1 MTYVGSSVRRI
12 EDRPLLTGSARFAA
26 DLSLPRQLHLRV
38 VRSPVARGR
47 IVGIDTAGALSLP
60 GVEAVWTAADTG
72 DIPPIDF
79 RMPMITGVESYRQP
93 VLADGRVRYVGEP
106 VAVVLAED
114 PYLAED
120 AAEQVFVDIEE
131 LRPVVDPYL
140 DASRA
145 TEVGVVEKAYG
156 DLAAAFAGD
165 PVVVEMELR
174 VGRHSAVP
182 METRGALARYDAT
195 SSTLEMFGAAKVP
208 HYNRGAIARM
218 LGLPTSAVVLREV
231 HVGGGFGV
239 RGELYPEDVLVCWAA
254 RRSGRPVRWVEDRRE
269 HMLAAN
275 HSRDQVHRIRAA
287 VDEDGWVRGVDAEF
301 WVDQGAYLRTHET
314 TVSELTSSMLPGPY
328 VWPAYRCTGHVR
340 LSNKTPCGTYRAPGR
355 YESSF
360 VRERLMDVIAHR
372 LGLDPVEIRRRNLI
386 PVGSMPYE
394 RGIGALGTEVTYDSG
409 DYELLLDLL
418 IDHLD
423 YGSLSADL
431 AARRSRGEAVGL
443 GLGFFIEKSGLGP
456 FEGVKVTVDEAGYV
470 VVLTGAASIGQGVE
484 TCLAQ
489 ICAET
494 LGVGIERVRV
504 RHGQTDDMAW
514 GMGAFASRVTVMA
527 GSATLI
533 AARRVRGKA
542 LDEAAEVLEA
552 PLGDLTISD
561 GRVFVRGSP
570 HGPAMTL
577 GEVAR
582 RLRPGSAV
590 DEPGLAAE
598 GWFEVDHM
606 VYPYGIHAAVVKV
619 DRDTGEVKPERLIV
633 AYEVGRAVNPG
644 LVDGQIHGGAA
655 QGLGGALLEEF
666 LYDDSAQPLAASFM
680 DYLMP
685 TMQEMPPVEVLVTE
699 DAPSPLNPLGVKG
712 AGEGGITAVGA
723 AIANAVA
730 DALGRPED
738 VTRLPLSPERVRRV
752 SERHTGRDSSRRQ

>member
-1 MTYVGSSVRRI
+1 MTYVGSPVRRV

-26 DLSLPRQLHLRV
+26 DLSLPHQLHLRV
-38 VRSPVARGR
+38 VRSPVAHGR
-47 IVGIDTAGALSLP
+47 IVGIDASDALSLP
-60 GVEAVWTAADTG
+60 GVEAVWTAADTE
-72 DIPPIDF
+72 DIPVIDF
-79 RMPMITGVESYRQP
+79 RMPMIRDVERYRQP
-93 VLADGRVRYVGEP
+93 VLAGGHARYVGEP

-120 AAEQVFVDIEE
+120 AAELVFVEIDE
-131 LRPVVDPYL
+131 LRPVVDPYR
-140 DASRA
+140 DGTRA
-145 TEVGVVEKAYG
+145 TEIGVVEKAYG
-156 DLAAAFAGD
+156 DLDAAFAGA
-165 PVVVEMELR
+165 PIVVEMELS
-174 VGRHSAVP
+174 VGRHSAIP

-208 HYNRGAIARM
+208 HYNRAAIARM
-218 LGLPTSAVVLREV
+218 LGLPTAAVVLREV

-254 RRSGRPVRWVEDRRE
+254 RRTGRPIRWVEDRRE

-287 VDEDGWVRGVDAEF
+287 VDEDGWVRGVEAEF

-328 VWPAYRCTGHVR
+328 VWPAFRCTGHVR

-372 LGLDPVEIRRRNLI
+372 LGLDPLQVRRRNLI
-386 PVGSMPYE
+386 PRDAMPFN
-394 RGIGALGTEVTYDSG
+394 RGISALGTEVKYDSG
-409 DYELLLDLL
+409 DYGLLLDRL
-418 IDHLD
+418 LD
-423 YGSLSADL
+423 YLDYKSLVADL
-431 AARRSRGEAVGL
+431 QARRAQGESVGI
-443 GLGFFIEKSGLGP
+443 GMGFFIEKSGLGP
-456 FEGVKVTVDEAGYV
+456 FDGVRITVDEAGYV
-470 VVLTGAASIGQGVE
+470 VVVTGAASIGQGVE

-494 LGVGIERVRV
+494 LGVRIDSVQV
-504 RHGQTDDMAW
+504 RHGQTDDLVW
-514 GMGAFASRVTVMA
+514 GMGAFASRVTVMS

-533 AARRVRGKA
+533 AARRVRDKA
-542 LDEAAEVLEA
+542 LDMAARALEA
-552 PLGDLTISD
+552 RLEDLTIED

-570 HGPAMTL
+570 DGPGITL

-582 RLRPGSAV
+582 RLRPGLAGG
-590 DEPGLAAE
+590 EPGLVAE

-606 VYPYGIHAAVVKV
+606 VYPYGIHVAVVRV
-619 DRDTGEVKPERLIV
+619 DRDTGEVEPERLVV
-633 AYEVGRAVNPG
+633 AYDTGRVVNPV
-644 LVDGQIHGGAA
+644 LVSGQIHGGAA

-666 LYDDSAQPLAASFM
+666 MYDDAAQPLSASFM

-685 TMQEMPPVEVLVTE
+685 TADEMPAVEVLVTE

-730 DALGRPED
+730 DALDCPED
-738 VTRLPLSPERVRRV
+738 VTRIPLSPERVRRLV
-752 SERHTGRDSSRRQ
+752 RRRAGGGSFRRQ

>member
-1 MTYVGSSVRRI
+1 
-12 EDRPLLTGSARFAA
+12 
-26 DLSLPRQLHLRV
+26 
-38 VRSPVARGR
+38 
-47 IVGIDTAGALSLP
+47 
-60 GVEAVWTAADTG
+60 
-72 DIPPIDF
+72 
-79 RMPMITGVESYRQP
+79 
-93 VLADGRVRYVGEP
+93 
-106 VAVVLAED
+106 
-114 PYLAED
+114 
-120 AAEQVFVDIEE
+120 
-131 LRPVVDPYL
+131 
-140 DASRA
+140 
-145 TEVGVVEKAYG
+145 VVEKAYG
-156 DLAAAFAGD
+156 DLDVAFAGA
-165 PVVVEMELR
+165 PVVVEMEMT

-195 SSTLEMFGAAKVP
+195 SSILEMFGAAKVP

-218 LGLPTSAVVLREV
+218 LGMPTASVVLREV

-254 RRSGRPVRWVEDRRE
+254 RRTGRPVRWVEDRRE

-328 VWPAYRCTGHVR
+328 VWPAYRCMGHVR

-386 PVGSMPYE
+386 PAGSMPYE
-394 RGIGALGTEVTYDSG
+394 RGISALGTEVTYDSG
-409 DYELLLDLL
+409 DYESLLDRLV
-418 IDHLD
+418 DHLD
-423 YGSLSADL
+423 YVGLQSDL
-431 AARRSRGEAVGL
+431 AARRSRGEAVGF
-443 GLGFFIEKSGLGP
+443 GVGFFIEKSGLGP

-470 VVLTGAASIGQGVE
+470 VVVTGAASIGQGVE

-533 AARRVRGKA
+533 AARRVRRKA
-542 LDEAAEVLEA
+542 LEVAAEFLEA
-552 PLGDLTISD
+552 PLEDLTIED

-570 HGPAMTL
+570 DGPAMTL
-577 GEVAR
+577 GEAAR
-582 RLRPGSAV
+582 RLRPGPAV

-598 GWFEVDHM
+598 GWFEVGHM
-606 VYPYGIHAAVVKV
+606 VYPYGIHAVVVRV
-619 DRDTGEVKPERLIV
+619 DRDTGEVEPERLIV

-666 LYDDSAQPLAASFM
+666 LYDESAQPLAGSFM

-685 TMQEMPPVEVLVTE
+685 TMEEMPPVEVLVTE

-738 VTRLPLSPERVRRV
+738 VTRLPLSPERVRRI
-752 SERHTGRDSSRRQ
+752 SERHAGRDFSRRQ

>member
-1 MTYVGSSVRRI
+1 MTYVGSPVRRV

-26 DLSLPRQLHLRV
+26 DLSLPHQLHLRV
-38 VRSPVARGR
+38 VRSPVAHGR
-47 IVGIDTAGALSLP
+47 IVGVDASEALSLP
-60 GVEAVWTAADTG
+60 GVEAVWTAADTR
-72 DIPPIDF
+72 DIPVIDF
-79 RMPMITGVESYRQP
+79 RMPMISGVERYRQP

-120 AAEQVFVDIEE
+120 AAEQVFVEIDE
-131 LRPVVDPYL
+131 LRPVVDPYR
-140 DASRA
+140 DGARA
-145 TEVGVVEKAYG
+145 TEIGVVEKAYG
-156 DLAAAFAGD
+156 DLVAAFAGA
-165 PVVVEMELR
+165 PGVVEMEFT
-174 VGRHSAVP
+174 VGRHSAIP

-208 HYNRGAIARM
+208 HYNREAIARM
-218 LGLPTSAVVLREV
+218 LGLPTAAVVLREV

-254 RRSGRPVRWVEDRRE
+254 RRTGRPVRWVEDRRE

-287 VDEDGWVRGVDAEF
+287 VDEDGWVRGVEAEF

-328 VWPAYRCTGHVR
+328 VWPAFRCTGHVR

-360 VRERLMDVIAHR
+360 VRERLMDVIARR
-372 LGLDPVEIRRRNLI
+372 LELDPAQVRRRNLI
-386 PVGSMPYE
+386 PRDAMPFR
-394 RGIGALGTEVTYDSG
+394 RGISALGTDVVYDSG
-409 DYELLLDLL
+409 DYGLLLDRLL
-418 IDHLD
+418 DHLD
-423 YGSLSADL
+423 YEILITEIE
-431 AARRSRGEAVGL
+431 ARRARGETVGI
-443 GLGFFIEKSGLGP
+443 GMGFFIEKSGLGP
-456 FEGVKVTVDEAGYV
+456 YDGVRITVDEAGYV
-470 VVLTGAASIGQGVE
+470 VVVTGAASIGQGVE

-489 ICAET
+489 ICADT
-494 LGVGIERVRV
+494 LGVGIDAVQV
-504 RHGQTDDMAW
+504 RHGQTDDLVW
-514 GMGAFASRVTVMA
+514 GMGAFASRVTVMS

-533 AARRVRGKA
+533 AAGRVRDKA
-542 LDEAAEVLEA
+542 LDVAARVLEA
-552 PLGDLTISD
+552 RLEDLTIED

-570 HGPAMTL
+570 DGPGITL
-577 GEVAR
+577 GEVAL
-582 RLRPGSAV
+582 RLRPGLA
-590 DEPGLAAE
+590 DGEPGLAAE

-606 VYPYGIHAAVVKV
+606 VYPYGIHVAVVGV
-619 DRDTGEVKPERLIV
+619 DRDTGEVKPERLVV
-633 AYEVGRAVNPG
+633 AYDAGRVVNPA

-666 LYDDSAQPLAASFM
+666 KYDEAAQPLAASFM

-685 TMQEMPPVEVLVTE
+685 TADEMPAVDVLITE
-699 DAPSPLNPLGVKG
+699 DAPSPINPLGVKG

-723 AIANAVA
+723 AIGNAVA
-730 DALGRPED
+730 DALGCQLEVR
-738 VTRLPLSPERVRRV
+738 RLPLSPDRVRQIVARLAGGD
-752 SERHTGRDSSRRQ
+752 RA